1 MIIGGRNF
9 DVGQTNDIELVSL
22 DANPVPDCLST
33 LNPFPFGSIYGSAG
47 AAMASGMKTRGWQI
61 RLEYYISVWNF

>member
-47 AAMASGMKTRGWQI
+47 AAMASGM
-61 RLEYYISVWNF
+61 